1 MFSSYQIQPMPP
13 VGGRYA
19 AATYSV
25 QAPPLHPWIAPAPTD
40 SLPGLLGQM
49 SRDLTRTGLNP
60 AIVAAQLPAVASL
73 LTQALA
79 DTAWPNGQRVSI
91 GFSAFLRVPSSG
103 GKSLGLKLLRDPIAR
118 AVRAWSRENA
128 QKNIDPAFFV
138 EDATREAAIQHLIA
152 WKSVALITDEAGQC
166 KQLIKEAAPTLA
178 KLNDGD
184 DLHHARVKDG
194 RVALTGHRFCILLTE
209 QPGIDGAGNQL
220 LAGTNAGVGLVNRM
234 FVAEALA
241 TQMGAALHGVAFSN
255 EVRTAYE
262 ARVET
267 LIGRSIAH
275 VIAEAERPL
284 LRLSREAAAFLIAS
298 GDEMRNRFRGHP
310 RELALS
316 AYVARHAERMLR
328 LAGVVQVFEFGTEGE
343 IELHVM
349 QAADAVGRWSV
360 EQFARMTDVPPKPSQ
375 AEKDVQQ
382 LAEALRQMAVSG
394 RIFAFWLADARRYAM
409 NIGLTRARFDRALA
423 ELGGRGLVFV
433 AAQEKRDVLYVQ
445 QALLSMTLPV

>member
-1 MFSSYQIQPMPP
+1 MRNFDYPIRP
-13 VGGRYA
+13 A
-19 AATYSV
+19 
-25 QAPPLHPWIAPAPTD
+25 LWIPRSPTEGM
-40 SLPGLLGQM
+40 PGLLGQM
-49 SRDLTRTGLNP
+49 SRDLTRARLDP
-60 AIVAAQLPAVASL
+60 AIVATQLLAIGSL

-118 AVRAWSRENA
+118 AVRAWSRKNA
-128 QKNIDPAFFV
+128 LKKIDPAFFV

-152 WKSVALITDEAGQC
+152 WKSAALITDEAGQC

-194 RVALTGHRFCILLTE
+194 RVALTGHRFCMLLAE

-255 EVRTAYE
+255 EVQTAYE

-267 LIGRSIAH
+267 LVGHSIAH
-275 VIAEAERPL
+275 VISAAERPV
-284 LRLSREAAAFLIAS
+284 LRLSREAAEFLIAS
-298 GDEMRNRFRGHP
+298 GEEMHNRFRGHP
-310 RELALS
+310 REQALT
-316 AYVARHAERMLR
+316 AYIARHQERVLR
-328 LAGVVQVFEFGTEGE
+328 LAGVVHVFEYGTAGE
-343 IELHVM
+343 IGLQVLR
-349 QAADAVGRWSV
+349 AADAVGRWSIDQY
-360 EQFARMTDVPPKPSQ
+360 ERMTDVPPKRTQ
-375 AEKDVQQ
+375 AEVDVQR
-382 LAEALRQMAVSG
+382 LAQALHRYCAATGVEVHDLATIRRQA
-394 RIFAFWLADARRYAM
+394 L
-409 NIGLTRARFDRALA
+409 NIGLTRARFDGALA
-423 ELGGRGLVFV
+423 QLCGQGGVSIALQGRKDLLCVHRPLTLGC
-433 AAQEKRDVLYVQ
+433 Q
-445 QALLSMTLPV
+445 